1 MAWDHL
7 SITKP
12 HLVYVILGGFTTLF
26 MLCSSLIKERLY
38 IGEATVATICGII
51 FGPHGANLIDPGT
64 WGNVDLITLEFSRIV
79 LVVQCFAVGVEL
91 PKSYMEKH
99 WKSVTLLL
107 VPVMTFGWL
116 ITSLFIWG
124 LFGSHANWLDSLC
137 IAACVTATDPV
148 LASSVVGKGKFAK
161 RVPKHLRDLLS
172 AESGCNDGM
181 AFPFVY
187 LAIYLIRYRPD
198 ASKVSYYWFS
208 YTILYECL
216 FGAIYGVAVGYAARR
231 AIRHAHEKDLIDRE
245 SFLVFYFVLAL
256 FCAGSGSMLGLD
268 DLLVGF
274 ACGVGF
280 SNDGWFLEKTEES
293 HVSNVI
299 DLLINLAFFVYFGTI
314 IPWAQ
319 FNAPV
324 IGLVPWKLVVLGLLV
339 LFFRRIPIM
348 LALKPI
354 IPDIKTWREASF
366 AGHFG
371 PIGVGGIF
379 VAILARAE
387 LETHETTPLAV
398 LPEEG
403 FEHLNIIEMIWPIT
417 CFLVIV
423 SILVHGSSVAVFTL
437 GKHINTLTLTL
448 SYTQA
453 TEDGPNWMDRLPRIQ
468 SRSKSSMSLGRRPS
482 ASSNDEKTEENGPG
496 LLPPVGLRGQF
507 LRRQKEEDTS
517 SRAHDRSSS
526 ARRRRWDAGRGP
538 GGPISQSAILP
549 VRNNRDTSEDATS
562 PLQDSDT
569 LGVPSDES
577 PEGSSRGKVRR
588 KESEEEIYQE
598 GDKTVIEDEE
608 GNVLGVRQSRR
619 EESEKTRL
627 RHDEEEAARLGAEK
641 DVEHGVAQ
649 VEHGGT
655 LEEAPGK
662 AVEAVKEGVEHPGKT
677 WRKRM
682 GSFSGWHHHNNGEP
696 AEPPRAHKPAPKRGP
711 ALAYQFGNTIIVE
724 DEDGEVLK
732 KYDIPAAP
740 RPERPGM
747 DRKSSVAETGGRAMQ
762 GLRRMGTYMGMA
774 PHEEGGEPSVGESAA
789 PESKKGPEGKKK
801 KPLLD
806 EDDDRIRFTVTAGGR
821 RMSKVEFIQQMSKLD
836 PKARAKFLQD
846 SDVPEP
852 IKREA
857 RQDAKDATRRRATS
871 SADVPPVVG
880 DEGQAEIHKIDS
892 PDARNEGRKRG
903 PEGLTLVDSDDEDI
917 PFHSVRNDLANFSM
931 DNTTKGETAAQRR
944 RRLASQ
950 EPVVPE
956 EQGTED
962 DGDIEVEETPVERR
976 RRMAAL
982 QTTST
987 ADQTRR
993 AISPPKTPAA
1003 EPLPKSRMDEG
1014 ETAAERKRRLGAL
1027 GMGDEDES
1035 PESDS
1040 ETEEAGDPMETGRGT
1055 SHHSPAAHRKGE
1067 SSEQQQQQ
1075 QRVTSPRAPGIR
1087 FAEQPRIPTKD
1098 ERVAADA
1105 AEKGSERDK
1114 GKGLGK
1120 LRWKK

>member
-1 MAWDHL
+1 MAWEHL
-7 SITKP
+7 SVTKP
-12 HLVYVILGGFTTLF
+12 HLVYLILGGFTTLF

-51 FGPHGANLIDPGT
+51 FGPHGADLINPGT

-99 WKSVTLLL
+99 WRSVTLLL

-124 LFGSHANWLDSLC
+124 LFKSHANWLDSLC

-187 LAIYLIRYRPD
+187 LAIYLIRYRPNAD
-198 ASKVSYYWFS
+198 KVSYHWFL
-208 YTILYECL
+208 YTVMYECL
-216 FGAIYGVAVGYAARR
+216 FGAIYGVLVGYGARR
-231 AIRHAHEKDLIDRE
+231 AIRYAHEKDLIDRE

-256 FCAGSGSMLGLD
+256 FCAGSGSLLGMD

-314 IPWAQ
+314 IPWDQ

-324 IGLVPWKLVVLGLLV
+324 IGLVPWKLVVLGILV

-387 LETHETTPLAV
+387 LETEETTPLAV

-423 SILVHGSSVAVFTL
+423 SILVHGSSIAVFTL

-453 TEDGPNWMDRLPRIQ
+453 ADDGPNWMDRLPRIQ
-468 SRSKSSMSLGRRPS
+468 SRSKSQMSMSRRPS
-482 ASSNDEKTEENGPG
+482 QTSFSEKDEKTGPNA
-496 LLPPVGLRGQF
+496 LPAVGLKGQF
-507 LRRQKEEDTS
+507 LRRQKEEDEARDS
-517 SRAHDRSSS
+517 ST
-526 ARRRRWDAGRGP
+526 RRRRWDSGRGP
-538 GGPISQSAILP
+538 GGPISQSAIAP
-549 VRNNRDTSEDATS
+549 NRQHRDTYEDTTP

-569 LGVPSDES
+569 LAVPSDES
-577 PEGSSRGKVRR
+577 PEGSSKGKGRR
-588 KESEEEIYQE
+588 RESEEEIYQE

-608 GNVLGVRQSRR
+608 GNVLGVRESRR
-619 EESEKTRL
+619 GESDRARL
-627 RHDEEEAARLGAEK
+627 KHDNEEAARLAVEK

-649 VEHGGT
+649 TEHGGAV
-655 LEEAPGK
+655 EEAPGK
-662 AVEAVKEGVEHPGKT
+662 AVEALKEGLEHPGKN

-682 GSFSGWHHHNNGEP
+682 GSFSGWHHHNDMGGP
-696 AEPPRAHKPAPKRGP
+696 AEPPKAHKPAPKRGP

-724 DEDGEVLK
+724 DEDGEVIK
-732 KYDIPAAP
+732 KYDIPP
-740 RPERPGM
+740 TRKPERPGM
-747 DRKSSVAETGGRAMQ
+747 DRKGSVAETGGRAMQ
-762 GLRRMGTYMGMA
+762 SLRRMGTYMGMPA
-774 PHEEGGEPSVGESAA
+774 PQEDGEASTAEGAA
-789 PESKKGPEGKKK
+789 ADSKKK
-801 KPLLD
+801 KTVAD
-806 EDDDRIRFTVTAGGR
+806 EEDDDRLRFTITTAGGR

-836 PKARAKFLQD
+836 PKARAKFLQE

-857 RQDAKDATRRRATS
+857 RQDAKDDKDEKDASRRRAAS
-871 SADVPPVVG
+871 SAEVPPIVG
-880 DEGQAEIHKIDS
+880 EEGQAEIHKIES
-892 PDARNEGRKRG
+892 PEAKHEERKRG

-917 PFHSVRNDLANFSM
+917 PFHSVRKDLAKYSM
-931 DNTTKGETAAQRR
+931 GSDTGAETAAQRR

-950 EPVVPE
+950 EPTVPE
-956 EQGTED
+956 EQGTD
-962 DGDIEVEETPVERR
+962 NDGDVDVEETSAERR
-976 RRMAAL
+976 RRLAAL
-982 QTTST
+982 QGSSSP
-987 ADQTRR
+987 ASKTRR
-993 AISPPKTPAA
+993 ATSPPRTPSTNTTEAH
-1003 EPLPKSRMDEG
+1003 PKSRMDEG

-1027 GMGDEDES
+1027 GMGDDDS
-1035 PESDS
+1035 PASDS
-1040 ETEEAGDPMETGRGT
+1040 EDEEAGDPLETGRGT
-1055 SHHSPAAHRKGE
+1055 HQYSPSTQRKGE
-1067 SSEQQQQQ
+1067 SSEQQQQ
-1075 QRVTSPRAPGIR
+1075 RVTPPKAPGIR

-1098 ERVAADA
+1098 ERVAAEA
-1105 AEKGSERDK
+1105 AEKEEKEKPR
-1114 GKGLGK
+1114 GLGK
-1120 LRWKK
+1120 LKWKK